1 MTAISQQNMTNEPE
15 QVSEDDK
22 KFLYARAVH
31 SNHSIQYHLQQIIE
45 QQKVVDKY
53 RSMMMEGMGLTPLE
67 LHLHKYDPVV
77 ISQIMRMVET
87 DNFWHQKTF
96 KAVLTNLWRRWD
108 EQIHEQRNVF
118 MHCTENSEINDE
130 MDGLEVI
137 DLCSVSQMKNGELR

>member
-1 MTAISQQNMTNEPE
+1 MTAISQRNMTNEPE
-15 QVSEDDK
+15 QVSEEDK
-22 KFLYARAVH
+22 KFLYARAVR
-31 SNHSIQYHLQQIIE
+31 SNHLIQYHLQQIIE
-45 QQKVVDKY
+45 QQKVVNKY

-67 LHLHKYDPVV
+67 LNLHKYDPVG
-77 ISQIMRMVET
+77 ISQIMQMVEA

-118 MHCTENSEINDE
+118 MLCTESSEINDE